1 MGLYLLWK
9 PTKISTF
16 MPFTSSS
23 GTDRSSISPYSL
35 QVRGK
40 ADQKNFEYGE
50 FLRCATFS
58 DILLQKRAVT
68 GDLMVAS
75 QAKMRKDEWV
85 QGVET

>member
-1 MGLYLLWK
+1 MGPDLLWK
-9 PTKISTF
+9 PTKISIF

-40 ADQKNFEYGE
+40 TDQKNFEYGE
-50 FLRCATFS
+50 FLRSATFS

-68 GDLMVAS
+68 GDLMVVS
-75 QAKMRKDEWV
+75 QAKMRKDEWL